1 MKPSPTGEATF
12 INAGG
17 QRARKVRAD
26 MPRPTGPTNPETIRT
41 INALE
46 KASRLA
52 GSRIW
57 ADVAERLRKPTRSR
71 IEVNLWKIDK
81 YTSPGDVVVVPGKVL
96 GEGRITKSVT
106 VAALSFSES
115 ARRKIAEA
123 GGKAVSLVELAQE
136 NPRGSGV
143 KILA

>member
-1 MKPSPTGEATF
+1 
-12 INAGG
+12 
-17 QRARKVRAD
+17 

-46 KASRLA
+46 RASRLA

-57 ADVAERLRKPTRSR
+57 ADVAERLRKPTRMR

-81 YTSPGDVVVVPGKVL
+81 YSEPGDVVVVPGKVL
-96 GEGRITKSVT
+96 GEGRLTKSVT
-106 VAALSFSES
+106 VAALSFSDS

-123 GGKAVSLVELAQE
+123 GGRALSLDELARE
-136 NPRGSGV
+136 NLRGSGV
-143 KILA
+143 RILA